1 MRHEELTDA
10 LEVVHRQLSESE
22 NLDTENLDPE
32 EVEKLRA
39 TMTEIQ
45 NVLDQQAD
53 RGESLSDRVAHSA
66 RRFEESH
73 PVLTETL
80 GRVADILQQMGI

>member
-1 MRHEELTDA
+1 MNHKELIDA
-10 LEVVHRQLSESE
+10 LDVVHRQLAEAE
-22 NLDTENLDPE
+22 HLDAD
-32 EVEKLRA
+32 EVEKLHN
-39 TMTEIQ
+39 TMSEIQ
-45 NVLDQQAD
+45 AVLDQESE
-53 RGESLSDRVAHSA
+53 RGETLSDRVSISA

>member
-1 MRHEELTDA
+1 MNHKELTDA
-10 LEVVHRQLSESE
+10 LDVVHRQLGELE
-22 NLDTENLDPE
+22 HLDAD
-32 EVEKLRA
+32 EVEKLRD
-39 TMTEIQ
+39 TMSEIQ
-45 NVLDQQAD
+45 AVLDQESE
-53 RGESLSDRVAHSA
+53 RGETLSERVGASA

>member
-1 MRHEELTDA
+1 MSYKELTDA
-10 LEVVHRQLSESE
+10 LKVVHLQLAESE
-22 NLDTENLDPE
+22 HLDAD

-39 TMTEIQ
+39 TMSEIQ
-45 NVLDQQAD
+45 SVHDQKTA
-53 RGESLSDRVAHSA
+53 RGETLSDRVSSSA

>member
-1 MRHEELTDA
+1 MNHKDLIDA
-10 LEVVHRQLSESE
+10 LEVVHRELADSEH
-22 NLDTENLDPE
+22 LDADD
-32 EVEKLRA
+32 VEKLRA
-39 TMTEIQ
+39 TMSEIQ
-45 NVLDQQAD
+45 SVLDQESD
-53 RGESLSDRVAHSA
+53 RGETLSDRVTSSA

>member
-1 MRHEELTDA
+1 MSQKELTDA
-10 LEVVHRQLSESE
+10 LEVVHRELSESDQ
-22 NLDTENLDPE
+22 LDVD
-32 EVEKLRA
+32 EVAKLRA
-39 TMTEIQ
+39 TMSEIQ
-45 NVLDQQAD
+45 AVLDQQAEG
-53 RGESLSDRVAHSA
+53 GESLSDRVSSSA

>member
-1 MRHEELTDA
+1 MSQKELTDA
-10 LEVVHRQLSESE
+10 LETVHRELSDS
-22 NLDTENLDPE
+22 DHLDPG
-32 EVEKLRA
+32 EVEKLR
-39 TMTEIQ
+39 TTISEIQ
-45 NVLDQQAD
+45 AILDQQAE
-53 RGESLSDRVAHSA
+53 RGESLSERVAGSA

>member
-1 MRHEELTDA
+1 MNHKELIDA
-10 LEVVHRQLSESE
+10 LDVVHRQLAEAE
-22 NLDTENLDPE
+22 HLDAD
-32 EVEKLRA
+32 EVEKLRD
-39 TMTEIQ
+39 TMSEIQ
-45 NVLDQQAD
+45 AVLDQESE
-53 RGESLSDRVAHSA
+53 RGETLSDRVSISA